1 MVARPLHEADAA
13 VAKIQQM
20 VGDHPRGAFVVDLDA
35 GAARMRG
42 GRGDP
47 DIGDGRRVQGVQHH
61 RIVADRRQQDHA
73 VHRQAVGERLDVR
86 RQIGRG
92 QVDGLHHQVEAAGA
106 TGPQR
111 AQLRVHGVGAD
122 LVQHESDLVRARAGQ
137 AAGRGL
143 GPVMQLAR
151 RAQDLRAHRLT
162 HVRLG
167 VQHP

>member
-1 MVARPLHEADAA
+1 ML
-13 VAKIQQM
+13 
-20 VGDHPRGAFVVDLDA
+20 
-35 GAARMRG
+35 
-42 GRGDP
+42 
-47 DIGDGRRVQGVQHH
+47 
-61 RIVADRRQQDHA
+61 
-73 VHRQAVGERLDVR
+73 
-86 RQIGRG
+86 
-92 QVDGLHHQVEAAGA
+92 HQVSPYAMHAQLGA
-106 TGPQR
+106 LRACR

-122 LVQHESDLVRARAGQ
+122 LVQHEPDLVRARAGQ